1 MTVVISQ
8 FTRAPHTFAVGTRT
22 QITATSYAARRMY
35 ARMLSALVCVTL
47 TVIWQRTTKW
57 WERKWRRL
65 ESGYKAP
72 SKHHKDSIRRPA
84 LDRHRSQESG
94 SCSNLGDS
102 KAQPRN
108 SRDRLVDISSTSRR
122 FVRSNVRRGRARSRE
137 IVPRKR
143 RRVLILRSRCPFVRA
158 KIALWTRATCVR

>member
-1 MTVVISQ
+1 MQKRSKRSCCYNGQRNFLFFYI
-8 FTRAPHTFAVGTRT
+8 P
-22 QITATSYAARRMY
+22 ITYFLLDSYQSFLLSLT
-35 ARMLSALVCVTL
+35 RMLSALVYVTL
-47 TVIWQRTTKW
+47 AVIWQRTTKW

-94 SCSNLGDS
+94 SCSGLGDFEPQS
-102 KAQPRN
+102 RN

-122 FVRSNVRRGRARSRE
+122 FVRSNVRYGRVRSRE

-143 RRVLILRSRCPFVRA
+143 RGVLILRSRCPFVRA
-158 KIALWTRATCVR
+158 KIAL